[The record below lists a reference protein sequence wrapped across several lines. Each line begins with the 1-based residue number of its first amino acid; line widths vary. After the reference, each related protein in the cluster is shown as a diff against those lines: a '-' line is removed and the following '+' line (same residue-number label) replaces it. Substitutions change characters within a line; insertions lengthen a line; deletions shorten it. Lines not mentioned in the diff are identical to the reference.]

1 MAIKSGWDCFGLD
14 YGKPSKNITVRR
26 VNCTGR
32 YAGIAVGSETSGGVE
47 DVLIQDVNIFSA
59 NAVAHVKTGPTR
71 GSYVRNV
78 VFDGITAEG
87 AAALGDGILVD
98 LNYGSPNPSCPEGWE
113 PPAPPD
119 VRDITFKNIK
129 ATHANVTKSAV
140 HLVGLPNAV
149 VTGVAL
155 SEVHI
160 DAGGWLCANVSG
172 TAQQGTVE
180 PWPPCA
186 EITAA

>member
-113 PPAPPD
+113 PRRRP
-119 VRDITFKNIK
+119 TC
-129 ATHANVTKSAV
+129 ATSRSKTLKRR
-140 HLVGLPNAV
+140 
-149 VTGVAL
+149 TR
-155 SEVHI
+155 
-160 DAGGWLCANVSG
+160 
-172 TAQQGTVE
+172 T
-180 PWPPCA
+180 
-186 EITAA
+186 